1 MLSDI
6 PTQRAIVFHRSV
18 RINMKAKK
26 ILISGASIAG
36 PTLAFWLYRYGFEV
50 TIVERAESLRL
61 GGQNVDIKGAA
72 QKIAQWM
79 GIEEEIRAADTGEL
93 GVLFVDKNNVTK
105 AALPKGE
112 SNLGT
117 SELEILRGDL
127 VKILYEH
134 TKENV
139 EYLFGNQIIALDEHQ
154 DGVKVTFQNG
164 EIRDFDLVICA
175 DGIRSRTRSL
185 IFGDEPVVKP
195 VGLYVSYFTIP
206 RTATDSRWA
215 RWYNATD
222 ARVIFMRPDNEG
234 TTRASFSFMSEPKG
248 YEKLSQEE
256 QKALLQEKFADAG
269 WEAKRVLAELDNN
282 ADVYFDAISQVFA
295 PRWSEGRC
303 AMTGDAAFCP
313 SPLTGMG
320 VSLSVVGAYILAGE
334 LSRHDDH
341 SDAFAAY
348 DKAFRPYVTEI
359 QKLPPGVPRLAHPK
373 TKLGIFFLNTILNLI
388 SSKFVKKIGQL
399 FSDKNKSSTDD
410 TIELEEYG
418 K

>member
-1 MLSDI
+1 
-6 PTQRAIVFHRSV
+6 
-18 RINMKAKK
+18 MKVNK

-36 PTLAFWLYRYGFEV
+36 PTLAFWLNRYGFET

-93 GVLFVDKNNVTK
+93 GVLFVDENNVTK

-185 IFGDEPVVKP
+185 IFGDEPFVKP

-206 RTATDSRWA
+206 RASSDSRWA

-234 TTRASFSFMSEPKG
+234 NTRASFSFMSEPKG

-256 QKALLQEKFADAG
+256 QKALLHEKFADAS
-269 WEAKRVLAELDNN
+269 WEAQRVLAALDNN
-282 ADVYFDAISQVFA
+282 AEVYFDAISQVYA
-295 PRWSEGRC
+295 PRWSKGRC

-320 VSLSVVGAYILAGE
+320 VSLSVIGAYILAGE
-334 LSRHDDH
+334 LSRHADYPE
-341 SDAFAAY
+341 AFEAY
-348 DKAFRPYVTEI
+348 DRAFRPYVTKI

-388 SSKFVKKIGQL
+388 SSKFVIKIGQL

-410 TIELEEYG
+410 TIELVEYW

>member
-1 MLSDI
+1 
-6 PTQRAIVFHRSV
+6 
-18 RINMKAKK
+18 MKAKK

-36 PTLAFWLYRYGFEV
+36 PTLAFWLHRYGFEV

-127 VKILYEH
+127 VMILYEH

-185 IFGDEPVVKP
+185 IFGDEPAVKP

-206 RTATDSRWA
+206 RTASDSRWA

-373 TKLGIFFLNTILNLI
+373 TKLGIFFLNTILNVI
-388 SSKFVKKIGQL
+388 SSKFVIKIGEL
-399 FSDKNKSSTDD
+399 FSNKNKSSTDD

>member
-1 MLSDI
+1 M
-6 PTQRAIVFHRSV
+6 AH
-18 RINMKAKK
+18 KK

-36 PTLAFWLYRYGFEV
+36 PTLAFWLNRFGFEV
-50 TIVERAESLRL
+50 TIVERAKFLRL

-93 GVLFVDKNNVTK
+93 GVRFVDENDVIK

-112 SNLGT
+112 SNFGT

-127 VKILYEH
+127 VKILYKH
-134 TKENV
+134 TKDNV
-139 EYLFGNQIIALDEHQ
+139 EYLFGNQITALNEKD
-154 DGVKVTFQNG
+154 DSVSVTFQNG

-175 DGIRSRTRSL
+175 DGIRSRTRQL
-185 IFGDEPVVKP
+185 IFGDEPFVKP

-206 RTATDSRWA
+206 RGPSDSRWA
-215 RWYNATD
+215 RWYNATN

-234 TTRASFSFMSEPKG
+234 TTRASFSFMSEPMG
-248 YEKLSQEE
+248 YEKLSLDE
-256 QKALLQEKFADAG
+256 QKQLLRDKFYDAG
-269 WEAKRVLAELDNN
+269 WEAKRVLAAMDENSDL
-282 ADVYFDAISQVFA
+282 YFDAISQVIA
-295 PRWSEGRC
+295 PRWSKGRC

-334 LSRHDDH
+334 LSRHANYA
-341 SDAFAAY
+341 DAFAAY
-348 DKAFRPYVTEI
+348 EKAFRPYVTKI
-359 QKLPPGVPRLAHPK
+359 QKLPPGVPWLAHPK
-373 TKLGIFFLNTILNLI
+373 TKLGIFFLNTILNVI
-388 SSKFVKKIGQL
+388 SSKFVMKIGEL

-410 TIELEEYG
+410 TIELEEYE

>member
-1 MLSDI
+1 
-6 PTQRAIVFHRSV
+6 
-18 RINMKAKK
+18 MKAKK

-185 IFGDEPVVKP
+185 IFGDEPAVKP

-206 RTATDSRWA
+206 RTASDSRWA

-373 TKLGIFFLNTILNLI
+373 TKLGIFFLNTILNVI

>member
-1 MLSDI
+1 
-6 PTQRAIVFHRSV
+6 
-18 RINMKAKK
+18 MKVNK

-36 PTLAFWLYRYGFEV
+36 PTLAFWLNRYGFET

-93 GVLFVDKNNVTK
+93 GVLFVDENNVTK

-185 IFGDEPVVKP
+185 IFGYEPFVKP

-206 RTATDSRWA
+206 RASSDSRWA

-234 TTRASFSFMSEPKG
+234 TTRASFSFMSEPMG

-256 QKALLQEKFADAG
+256 QKALLHEKFVDAG
-269 WEAKRVLAELDNN
+269 WEAQRVLAALDNN
-282 ADVYFDAISQVFA
+282 AEVYFDAISQVYA
-295 PRWSEGRC
+295 PRWSKGRC

-334 LSRHDDH
+334 LSRHADYPE
-341 SDAFAAY
+341 AFEAY
-348 DKAFRPYVTEI
+348 DRAFRPYVTKI

-373 TKLGIFFLNTILNLI
+373 TKLGIFFLNTILNVI
-388 SSKFVKKIGQL
+388 SSKCVIKIGQL

-410 TIELEEYG
+410 TIELEEYV